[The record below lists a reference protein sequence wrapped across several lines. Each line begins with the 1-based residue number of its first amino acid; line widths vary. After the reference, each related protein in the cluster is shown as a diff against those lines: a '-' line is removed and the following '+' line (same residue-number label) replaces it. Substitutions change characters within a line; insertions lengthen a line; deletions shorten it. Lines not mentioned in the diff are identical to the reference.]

1 MAALAVPSN
10 LMLAS
15 SIMRGWVQ
23 TFVVLLALLASDIAL
38 AKKPKLLVYVPTSI
52 TVREFQSRLQGQLP
66 AVEIRAYGRIKDFER
81 AIKSEQPDGL
91 LSFPAVLETQSLA
104 SKVQGNRKGSS
115 NDSYVLV
122 TLEKGASTDSLDGST
137 IGVLDLLG
145 RKRMPGLVTAITG
158 IPGKPKLKRVKR
170 LEDLVSLL
178 LLGMADSILV
188 PARAVDEMKKSSG
201 ANLVTTPVKG
211 GLALP
216 SLGVINQDS
225 SQAMADALTK
235 LDSKTNLEMGVDKW
249 LQL

>member
-1 MAALAVPSN
+1 MALAVPSN

-38 AKKPKLLVYVPTSI
+38 AKKPKLLVYVPTNI
-52 TVREFQSRLQGQLP
+52 TVREFQTRLQGQLP

-81 AIKSEQPDGL
+81 AIKSEQPDAL
-91 LSFPAVLETQSLA
+91 LSYPAVLETQSVA
-104 SKVQGNRKGSS
+104 SKVQGNRGGSS

-122 TLEKGASTDSLDGST
+122 TLEKAASTASLDGAT
-137 IGVLDLLG
+137 IGVHDLLG